1 MFEKL
6 NVLTEFL
13 TIYGLKLVVAL
24 VTILVGTRI
33 AKWLSA
39 VTRNVMRKKNVDPA
53 LENVTVSLVYYGLLG
68 FVIIAALGQVGIQTA
83 SFVALIG
90 AAGLAIGLAL
100 QGSLSNLAA
109 GFLILVFRPFR
120 VGDFVELAG
129 VSGAVEK
136 ILIFTTELK
145 TADNKKVI
153 IPNALVIGGT
163 ITNFSANDTRRIDL
177 TVGISY
183 ADDIDRAKD
192 VLMAV
197 VGADERVLAEPE
209 TVIGVHALADSSV
222 NIVVR
227 PWVKTVDYWPTHF
240 ALTEAIKKNFD
251 RAGITIPFPQREVH
265 VVRRDAEL
273 ASDNKA

>member
-6 NVLTEFL
+6 NVVTEFL
-13 TIYGLKLVVAL
+13 TIYGLKLVLAL
-24 VTILVGTRI
+24 IIFLVGTRI
-33 AKWLSA
+33 ATWLGA
-39 VTRNVMRKKNVDPA
+39 VTRSVMRKKNVDPA
-53 LENVTVSLVYYGLLG
+53 LQNVTASLVYYGLLA
-68 FVIIAALGQVGIQTA
+68 FVVIAALGQVGIQTA

-153 IPNALVIGGT
+153 IPNALVIGGI

-183 ADDIDRAKD
+183 GDDIDQAKD

-197 VGADERVLAEPE
+197 VTADERVLAEPE
-209 TVIGVHALADSSV
+209 TVIGVHTLADSSV

-227 PWVKTVDYWPTHF
+227 PWVKTSDYWPTYF
-240 ALTEAIKKNFD
+240 ALIEAIKKNFD

-265 VVRRDAEL
+265 VSSGGAGLKDG
-273 ASDNKA
+273 

>member
-1 MFEKL
+1 MLEKL
-6 NVLTEFL
+6 NVVTEFL

-24 VTILVGTRI
+24 VIILVGTRI

-39 VTRNVMRKKNVDPA
+39 VTRNAMRKKNVDPV
-53 LENVTVSLVYYGLLG
+53 LQNVTVSLVYYGLLA
-68 FVIIAALGQVGIQTA
+68 FVVIAALGQVGIQTA

-120 VGDFVELAG
+120 VGDVVELAG

-183 ADDIDRAKD
+183 GDDIDQAKD
-192 VLMAV
+192 ILMAV
-197 VGADERVLAEPE
+197 LTADERVLAEPE
-209 TVIGVHALADSSV
+209 PVIGVHTLADSSV

-227 PWVKTVDYWPTHF
+227 PWVKTPDYWPTHF

-251 RAGITIPFPQREVH
+251 RAGITIPFPQREVR
-265 VVRRDAEL
+265 VSSGSAGLKDG
-273 ASDNKA
+273 